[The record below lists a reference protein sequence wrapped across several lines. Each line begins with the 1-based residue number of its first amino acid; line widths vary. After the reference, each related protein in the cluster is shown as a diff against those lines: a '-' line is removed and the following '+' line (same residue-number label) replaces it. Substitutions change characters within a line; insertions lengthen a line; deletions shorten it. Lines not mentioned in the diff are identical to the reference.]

1 MDGKDALQRQLS
13 AAKVGSSSGAG
24 KEQSVL
30 SLMMEVEDLKT
41 KVRREAV
48 LCGATAMKVTRFG
61 FAAVQGRGGASSRRW
76 KLKEGGGVRGVDEEV
91 SATAYFTCQW
101 SRAHTLG
108 RYEHLKA
115 TQKTREAAA
124 LDIAEKQKVQIKRRG
139 LALGACAAAAH
150 AHAVSDARAGT
161 AKRLRGLKR
170 SLAAAA

>member
-91 SATAYFTCQW
+91 SV
-101 SRAHTLG
+101 RAHFT
-108 RYEHLKA
+108 RHLVTCSA
-115 TQKTREAAA
+115 GTSTSRPR
-124 LDIAEKQKVQIKRRG
+124 KRRARRRRWTSPRSRRSRSRG
-139 LALGACAAAAH
+139 KGLLWALALLLRTRCLTRVQVPRKDCGA
-150 AHAVSDARAGT
+150 
-161 AKRLRGLKR
+161 
-170 SLAAAA
+170 